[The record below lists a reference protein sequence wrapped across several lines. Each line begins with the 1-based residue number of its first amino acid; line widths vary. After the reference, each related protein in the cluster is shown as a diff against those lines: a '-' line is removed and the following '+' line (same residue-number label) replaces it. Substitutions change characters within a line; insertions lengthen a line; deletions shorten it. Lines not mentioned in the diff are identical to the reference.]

1 MAVRQSISIGGST
14 YQVNADL
21 PADDLARLSTKVD
34 RRLRELLP
42 KGKAPTP
49 QTFLLVALSFA
60 HDVELGET
68 ALVEAEQKAC
78 EFEEAVDEEIAKRK
92 ALEAETRD
100 MLRRVLSRID
110 LALEED
116 DDGEGGDLDG
126 DHANPT

>member
-21 PADDLARLSTKVD
+21 PADDLARLTAKVD
-34 RRLRELLP
+34 KRLRELLP

-60 HDVELGET
+60 HDVELGE
-68 ALVEAEQKAC
+68 AAVVEAEQKAA

-92 ALEAETRD
+92 ALEVETRD
-100 MLRRVLSRID
+100 VLRRVLSRID
-110 LALEED
+110 LALEAED
-116 DDGEGGDLDG
+116 DDGEGGELDE
-126 DHANPT
+126 HPNPT

>member
-21 PADDLARLSTKVD
+21 PPSDLARLSAKVD
-34 RRLRELLP
+34 ARLRELLP

-60 HDVELGET
+60 HDVELADT
-68 ALVEAEQKAC
+68 ATTAAEQKAA
-78 EFEEAVDEEIAKRK
+78 ELEDAVDEEIERRR

-100 MLRRVLSRID
+100 VLRRVLSRID
-110 LALEED
+110 LALEEED
-116 DDGEGGDLDG
+116 EDDGDRP
-126 DHANPT
+126 ASPT